1 MANQKLQDGKY
12 SIKNGKRSFKV
23 SLVRTREKYLNSRT
37 YMYIQAELESVPW
50 TVDAWFL
57 ARRGIVE
64 PSPLGFCAVE
74 IFFLKKPL
82 IIHFIL
88 VVEQQRV

>member
-1 MANQKLQDGKY
+1 MANQKLQNGQY

-23 SLVRTREKYLNSRT
+23 ILGRTREKYLNSRT

-57 ARRGIVE
+57 LRRGIVGAF
-64 PSPLGFCAVE
+64 SFGFLCS
-74 IFFLKKPL
+74 
-82 IIHFIL
+82 
-88 VVEQQRV
+88 